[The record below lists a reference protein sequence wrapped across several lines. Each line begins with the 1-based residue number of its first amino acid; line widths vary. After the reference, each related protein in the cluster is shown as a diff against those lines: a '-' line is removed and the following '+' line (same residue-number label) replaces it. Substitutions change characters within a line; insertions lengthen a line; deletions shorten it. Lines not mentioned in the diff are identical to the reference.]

1 MSVFKSIGCMTGIR
15 IPSDSDSLLLDAD
28 LNKPEV
34 AKGIILF
41 AHGSGSSRH
50 SLRNKYVAE
59 TLQSDGLATL
69 LVDLLTPDEEES
81 DLRAQKIGYKVPG
94 LVLNK
99 FNINLLAKRLVSITD
114 WILENTDTKSFI
126 VGYFGASSGTA
137 AAILA
142 AAQRP
147 DSIGAIVSR
156 SGRPDLAGL
165 NYLSKVKAPILLI
178 VGGKDSRKVID
189 LNKNALKQLGSVEKK
204 KVVEVPGATHLFEEP
219 GTLEEV
225 ARLASGWFRC
235 YFQIKE
241 HGSRA
246 GAAGHHP

>member
-1 MSVFKSIGCMTGIR
+1 MTEIR

-28 LNKPEV
+28 LNKPEA

-50 SLRNKYVAE
+50 SPRNKYVAK
-59 TLQSDGLATL
+59 TLQRDGLATL
-69 LVDLLTPDEEES
+69 LVDLLT
-81 DLRAQKIGYKVPG
+81 QKISYKIPG
-94 LVLNK
+94 FVLNK
-99 FNINLLAKRLVSITD
+99 FNIKLLAKRLVSITD
-114 WILENTDTKSFI
+114 WILENSDTKSLI
-126 VGYFGASSGTA
+126 VGYFGASTGTA
-137 AAILA
+137 AAIFA
-142 AAQRP
+142 AAQRS

-165 NYLSKVKAPILLI
+165 DLLSKVKAPTLLI
-178 VGGKDSRKVID
+178 VGGNDSREVID
-189 LNKNALKQLGSVEKK
+189 LNKNAIKQLGSVGKK
-204 KVVEVPGATHLFEEP
+204 KVVEIQGATHLFEEP

-241 HGSRA
+241 HGSIG
-246 GAAGHHP
+246 GADGNHHP

>member
-1 MSVFKSIGCMTGIR
+1 MTGIR

-241 HGSRA
+241 HDSRA